1 MPPSKRSGS
10 VQSMLK
16 STSVSF
22 STTNVCLVWRRV
34 VFFET
39 LIFSKSPSVASHRP
53 PPCCPLLC
61 LFPSSSSPLNFI
73 TFGQKGI
80 YSPTKVIAPLMEWA
94 CCTIDSLKPCRIFF
108 AHTQCFLFK
117 SSLFFLS
124 LFLCPCSLLSSFV
137 VFKCPNK
144 GCPVHS
150 NLIQYVISFF
160 VCICLRIRSWM

>member
-1 MPPSKRSGS
+1 MAPCCLLWNSHLFE
-10 VQSMLK
+10 V
-16 STSVSF
+16 TF
-22 STTNVCLVWRRV
+22 S
-34 VFFET
+34 
-39 LIFSKSPSVASHRP
+39 SKSPP
-53 PPCCPLLC
+53 PSLLPITLPPS

-124 LFLCPCSLLSSFV
+124 LFLCPCSLLSSFF